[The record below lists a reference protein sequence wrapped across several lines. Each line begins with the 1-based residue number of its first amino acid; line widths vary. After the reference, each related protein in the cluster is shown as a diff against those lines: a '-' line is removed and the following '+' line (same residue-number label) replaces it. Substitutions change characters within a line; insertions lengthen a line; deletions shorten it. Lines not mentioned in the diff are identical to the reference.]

1 MELFEFEE
9 KLGYS
14 FKDKS
19 LLELAL
25 THSSYANENKLKKN
39 NERFEFLGDSVLGF
53 VTAEYLFTEYKN
65 RPEGEMTKL
74 RAAVVCEKSLFKFA
88 EQIDLGKYIL
98 LGRGEDSTGGRNRPS
113 VVSDAF
119 EAVVAAIYLDG
130 GMEAVKPYILRF
142 IKDAVKR
149 EASFKDNKSL
159 LQEEIQKVK
168 GNILTYEEVGEEGP
182 DHDKTFIF
190 KVSLNGEVIGEG
202 KGKSKKEAEQN
213 AAKAALARL
222 KRREIDVF

>member
-14 FKDKS
+14 FKDKN

-168 GNILTYEEVGEEGP
+168 GNTLTYEEVGEEGP

-213 AAKAALARL
+213 AAGSALEKIYNETR
-222 KRREIDVF
+222 

>member
-1 MELFEFEE
+1 MNYTEFEE

-25 THSSYANENKLKKN
+25 THSSFANENKLKKN

-53 VTAEYLFTEYKN
+53 VTAEYLFTEFKN

-98 LGRGEDSTGGRNRPS
+98 LGRGEDGTGGRNRPS

-119 EAVVAAIYLDG
+119 EAVIAAIYIDG
-130 GMEAVKPYILRF
+130 GMEAVRPYILRF

-149 EASFKDNKSL
+149 ETSFKDNKSL

-168 GNILTYEEVGEEGP
+168 GNTLAYEEVGEEGP
-182 DHDKTFIF
+182 DHDKTFVF
-190 KVSLNGEVIGEG
+190 RVKLNGEIIGEG

-213 AAKAALARL
+213 AAGNALNKL
-222 KRREIDVF
+222 HDETL

>member
-168 GNILTYEEVGEEGP
+168 GNTLTYEEVGEEGP

-213 AAKAALARL
+213 AAGSALEKIYNETR
-222 KRREIDVF
+222 

>member
-1 MELFEFEE
+1 MNYTELEE

-14 FKDKS
+14 FKDKT
-19 LLELAL
+19 LLKLAL
-25 THSSYANENKLKKN
+25 THSSFANENKLKKN

-53 VTAEYLFTEYKN
+53 VTAEYLFTEFKN

-119 EAVVAAIYLDG
+119 EAVIAAIYIDG
-130 GMEAVKPYILRF
+130 GMEAAKEYILRF

-149 EASFKDNKSL
+149 ETSFKDNKSL

-168 GNILTYEEVGEEGP
+168 GNTLVYEEVGEEGP
-182 DHDKTFIF
+182 AHDKTFVF
-190 KVSLNGEVIGEG
+190 RVKLNGEIIGEG

-213 AAKAALARL
+213 AAGNALNKL
-222 KRREIDVF
+222 HDETL

>member
-1 MELFEFEE
+1 MNFTEFEE

-14 FKDKS
+14 FKDKN

-25 THSSYANENKLKKN
+25 THSSFANENKLKKN

-53 VTAEYLFTEYKN
+53 VTAEYLFNEFKN

-88 EQIDLGKYIL
+88 EQIDLGKYIR

-119 EAVVAAIYLDG
+119 EAVIAAIYIDG

-149 EASFKDNKSL
+149 ETSFKDNKSF

-168 GNILTYEEVGEEGP
+168 GNTLTYEEVGEEGP
-182 DHDKTFIF
+182 DHDKTFVF
-190 KVSLNGEVIGEG
+190 RVKLNGEVIGEG

-213 AAKAALARL
+213 AAGNALNKLHDEAL
-222 KRREIDVF
+222 

>member
-190 KVSLNGEVIGEG
+190 KVSLNGELIGEG

-213 AAKAALARL
+213 AAGSALEKIYNETR
-222 KRREIDVF
+222 

>member
-1 MELFEFEE
+1 MNFTEFEE

-25 THSSYANENKLKKN
+25 THSSFANENKLKKN

-53 VTAEYLFTEYKN
+53 VTAEYLFTEFKN

-88 EQIDLGKYIL
+88 EQINLGKYIL

-119 EAVVAAIYLDG
+119 EAIIAAIYIDG

-149 EASFKDNKSL
+149 ETSFKDNKSL

-168 GNILTYEEVGEEGP
+168 GNSLAYEEVGEEGP
-182 DHDKTFIF
+182 DHDKTFVF
-190 KVSLNGEVIGEG
+190 RVKLNGEIIGEG

-213 AAKAALARL
+213 AAGNALNKLYDEAL
-222 KRREIDVF
+222 

>member
-9 KLGYS
+9 KIGYS

-168 GNILTYEEVGEEGP
+168 GNTLTYEEVGEEGP

-213 AAKAALARL
+213 AAGSALEKIYNETR
-222 KRREIDVF
+222 

>member
-1 MELFEFEE
+1 MNFTEFEE

-25 THSSYANENKLKKN
+25 THSSFANENKLKKN

-53 VTAEYLFTEYKN
+53 VTAEYLFTEFKN

-98 LGRGEDSTGGRNRPS
+98 LGRGEDGTGGRNRPS

-119 EAVVAAIYLDG
+119 EAIIAAIYIDG
-130 GMEAVKPYILRF
+130 GMEAVRPYILRF

-149 EASFKDNKSL
+149 ETSFKDNKSL

-168 GNILTYEEVGEEGP
+168 GNSLAYEEVGEEGP
-182 DHDKTFIF
+182 DHDKTFVF
-190 KVSLNGEVIGEG
+190 RVKLNGEVIGEG

-213 AAKAALARL
+213 AAGNALNKLHDEA
-222 KRREIDVF
+222 F

>member
-1 MELFEFEE
+1 MNFTEFEE

-25 THSSYANENKLKKN
+25 THSSFANENKLKKN

-53 VTAEYLFTEYKN
+53 VTAEYLFTEFKN

-119 EAVVAAIYLDG
+119 EAIIAAIYIDG
-130 GMEAVKPYILRF
+130 GMEAVRPYILRF

-168 GNILTYEEVGEEGP
+168 GNTLTYEEVGEEGP

-213 AAKAALARL
+213 AAGSALEKIYNETR
-222 KRREIDVF
+222 

>member
-1 MELFEFEE
+1 MNFTEFEE

-25 THSSYANENKLKKN
+25 THSSFANENKLKKN

-53 VTAEYLFTEYKN
+53 VTAEYLFTEFKN

-98 LGRGEDSTGGRNRPS
+98 LGRGEDGTGGRNRPS

-119 EAVVAAIYLDG
+119 EAIIAAIYIDG
-130 GMEAVKPYILRF
+130 GMEAVRPYILRF

-149 EASFKDNKSL
+149 ETSFKDNKSL

-168 GNILTYEEVGEEGP
+168 GNTLAYEEVGEEGP
-182 DHDKTFIF
+182 DHDKTFVF
-190 KVSLNGEVIGEG
+190 RVKLNGEIIGEG

-213 AAKAALARL
+213 AAGNALCKL
-222 KRREIDVF
+222 HDETL

>member
-1 MELFEFEE
+1 MNFTEFEE

-25 THSSYANENKLKKN
+25 THSSFANENKLKKN

-53 VTAEYLFTEYKN
+53 VTAEYLFTEFKN

-119 EAVVAAIYLDG
+119 EAIIAAIYIDG

-149 EASFKDNKSL
+149 ETSFKDNKSL

-168 GNILTYEEVGEEGP
+168 GNSLAYEEVGEEGP
-182 DHDKTFIF
+182 DHDKTFVF
-190 KVSLNGEVIGEG
+190 RVKLNGEIIGEG

-213 AAKAALARL
+213 AAGNALNKLHDEA
-222 KRREIDVF
+222 F

>member
-1 MELFEFEE
+1 MNFAEFEE
-9 KLGYS
+9 KIGYS
-14 FKDKS
+14 FKDKA

-53 VTAEYLFTEYKN
+53 VTAEYLFSEYKN

-74 RAAVVCEKSLFKFA
+74 RAAVVCEKSLFRFA

-98 LGRGEDSTGGRNRPS
+98 LGRGEESTGGRNRPS

-130 GMEAVKPYILRF
+130 GIEAVKPYILKF
-142 IKDAVKR
+142 IKEAVKR

-159 LQEEIQKVK
+159 LQEEIQKIK
-168 GNILTYEEVGEEGP
+168 GNTLTYEEVGEEGP

-213 AAKAALARL
+213 AAGIALNKIYNEAL
-222 KRREIDVF
+222 

>member
-1 MELFEFEE
+1 MDFTEFEE

-14 FKDKS
+14 FKDES

-53 VTAEYLFTEYKN
+53 VTAEYLFTEFKN

-88 EQIDLGKYIL
+88 EQIDLGKYIF

-142 IKDAVKR
+142 IKEAVKR
-149 EASFKDNKSL
+149 ETSFKDNKSL

-168 GNILTYEEVGEEGP
+168 GNSLLYEEIGSEGP
-182 DHDKTFIF
+182 DHDKTFVF
-190 KVSLNGEVIGEG
+190 RVKLNGEVIGEG

-213 AAKAALARL
+213 AAGIALEKIKNEAR
-222 KRREIDVF
+222 

>member
-1 MELFEFEE
+1 MNFTEFEE

-25 THSSYANENKLKKN
+25 THSSFANENKLKKN

-53 VTAEYLFTEYKN
+53 VTAEYLFTEFKN

-98 LGRGEDSTGGRNRPS
+98 LGRGEDGTGGRNRPS

-119 EAVVAAIYLDG
+119 EAIIAAIYIDG

-149 EASFKDNKSL
+149 ETSFKDNKSL

-168 GNILTYEEVGEEGP
+168 GNTLAYEEVGEEGP
-182 DHDKTFIF
+182 DHDKTFVF
-190 KVSLNGEVIGEG
+190 RVKLNGEIIGEG

-213 AAKAALARL
+213 AAGNALCKL
-222 KRREIDVF
+222 HDETL

>member
-1 MELFEFEE
+1 MNFTEFEE

-25 THSSYANENKLKKN
+25 THSSFANENKLKKN

-53 VTAEYLFTEYKN
+53 VTAEYLFTEFKN

-98 LGRGEDSTGGRNRPS
+98 LGRGEDGTGGRNRPS

-119 EAVVAAIYLDG
+119 EAVIAAIYIDG

-149 EASFKDNKSL
+149 ETSFKDNKSL

-168 GNILTYEEVGEEGP
+168 GNTLAYEEVGEEGP
-182 DHDKTFIF
+182 DHDKTFVF
-190 KVSLNGEVIGEG
+190 RVKLNGEIIGEG

-213 AAKAALARL
+213 AAGNALNKL
-222 KRREIDVF
+222 HDETL

>member
-1 MELFEFEE
+1 MNFTEFEE

-14 FKDKS
+14 FKDKN

-25 THSSYANENKLKKN
+25 THSSFANENKLKKN

-53 VTAEYLFTEYKN
+53 VTAEYLFNEFKN

-119 EAVVAAIYLDG
+119 EAVIAAIYIDG

-149 EASFKDNKSL
+149 ETSFKDNKSL

-168 GNILTYEEVGEEGP
+168 GNTLAYEEVGEEGP
-182 DHDKTFIF
+182 DHDKTFVF
-190 KVSLNGEVIGEG
+190 RVKLNGEVIGEG

-213 AAKAALARL
+213 AAGNALDKLHDEAL
-222 KRREIDVF
+222 

>member
-1 MELFEFEE
+1 MNFTEFEE

-25 THSSYANENKLKKN
+25 THSSFANENKLKKN

-53 VTAEYLFTEYKN
+53 VTAEYLFTEFKN

-98 LGRGEDSTGGRNRPS
+98 LGRGEDGTGGRNRPS

-119 EAVVAAIYLDG
+119 EAIIAAIYIDG
-130 GMEAVKPYILRF
+130 GMEAVRPYILRF

-149 EASFKDNKSL
+149 ETSFKDNKSL

-168 GNILTYEEVGEEGP
+168 GNTLAYEEVGEEGP
-182 DHDKTFIF
+182 DHDKTFVF
-190 KVSLNGEVIGEG
+190 RVKLNGEIIGEG
-202 KGKSKKEAEQN
+202 KGKSKKEAEQ
-213 AAKAALARL
+213 KAAGNALNKL
-222 KRREIDVF
+222 HDETL

>member
-1 MELFEFEE
+1 MNFTEFEE

-25 THSSYANENKLKKN
+25 THSSFANENKLKKN

-53 VTAEYLFTEYKN
+53 VTAEYLFTEFKN

-119 EAVVAAIYLDG
+119 EAIIAAIYLDG
-130 GMEAVKPYILRF
+130 GMEEARNFVLKYIE
-142 IKDAVKR
+142 
-149 EASFKDNKSL
+149 EAIRHQQSIRDYKTM
-159 LQEEIQKVK
+159 LQEVVQRNPGEIVEYV
-168 GNILTYEEVGEEGP
+168 LAGETGP
-182 DHDKTFIF
+182 DHDKRFE
-190 KVSLNGEVIGEG
+190 VEAHLNSNVIGRG
-202 KGKSKKEAEQN
+202 IGRSKKRAEQE
-213 AAKAALARL
+213 AAREALEL
-222 KRREIDVF
+222 MGL

>member
-1 MELFEFEE
+1 MTDFEN
-9 KLGYS
+9 KIGYE

-19 LLELAL
+19 LLKRAL
-25 THSSYANENKLKKN
+25 THSSYANEKGTGLD
-39 NERFEFLGDSVLGF
+39 NERLEFLGDSVLGF
-53 VTAEYLFTEYKN
+53 VTAEYLFSEYKN

-98 LGRGEDSTGGRNRPS
+98 LGRGEESTGGRNRPS

-130 GMEAVKPYILRF
+130 GMDAAKPYILKF
-142 IKDAVKR
+142 IKDAVKK

-168 GNILTYEEVGEEGP
+168 GNTLSYEEVGEEGP
-182 DHDKTFIF
+182 DHDKTFVF
-190 KVSLNGEVIGEG
+190 RVLLNGKILGEG

-213 AAKAALARL
+213 AAGNALNKIYNETL
-222 KRREIDVF
+222 